1 MTYPIGVMTEA
12 AIAGSR
18 IVLEFYREGAE
29 SREKAD
35 GSLVS
40 DADEQAEAAIL
51 AILKEGAG
59 DIPVI
64 AEESVAG
71 GAVPKASER
80 FFLVDPLD
88 GTKDF
93 LKGTDEFTVNI
104 ALIENGEPV
113 AGVVTVP
120 ATGTLYV
127 GEVGQGATRRAYDFD
142 TGAAT
147 GNPEAISVR
156 EKPESGLIAM
166 VSASHG
172 NEETQKMLERLGV
185 ADVMPAG
192 SSLKFCAIADGRA
205 DIYPRLGRTME
216 WDTGAAHAVLRAAGG
231 EVYVFD
237 NQERGGPLRY
247 GKEERGFDNP
257 HFLAIGKE

>member
-1 MTYPIGVMTEA
+1 MTYPISAMTEA
-12 AIAGSR
+12 AIAGSK
-18 IVLEFYREGAE
+18 IVLDFYRKGAE

-40 DADEQAEAAIL
+40 DADEKAEIAIL
-51 AILKEGAG
+51 AILKDKAG
-59 DIPVI
+59 DIPII

-71 GAVPKASER
+71 GAVPKATER

-120 ATGTLYV
+120 ATGTIYV
-127 GEVGQGATRRAYDFD
+127 GTIDGGATKQDYDFD
-142 TGAAT
+142 TGTPKSDPA
-147 GNPEAISVR
+147 PISVR
-156 EKPESGLIAM
+156 PKPESGMVAM
-166 VSASHG
+166 TSASHG
-172 NEETQKMLERLGV
+172 NEETQRMLEKLGV
-185 ADVMPAG
+185 TDVMPAG

-231 EVYVFD
+231 EVYIFD
-237 NQERGGPLRY
+237 NQERGAPLRY

>member
-1 MTYPIGVMTEA
+1 
-12 AIAGSR
+12 
-18 IVLEFYREGAE
+18 
-29 SREKAD
+29 
-35 GSLVS
+35 
-40 DADEQAEAAIL
+40 
-51 AILKEGAG
+51 
-59 DIPVI
+59 
-64 AEESVAG
+64 
-71 GAVPKASER
+71 
-80 FFLVDPLD
+80 VDPLD

-104 ALIENGEPV
+104 ALIVDGEPV

-127 GEVGQGATRRAYDFD
+127 GEVGKGATRQAYDFD
-142 TGAAT
+142 TGEPK
-147 GNPEAISVR
+147 GDPEPISVR

-166 VSASHG
+166 TSASHG

-216 WDTGAAHAVLRAAGG
+216 WDTAAAHAVLRAAGG

-237 NQERGGPLRY
+237 NQERGAPLRY